1 MGTDD
6 VNTRP
11 GEAALLRELNQL
23 RADLNARHDETVD
36 RLEKRQDEIDAR
48 METHKA
54 ETIERLDAI
63 LDQTKETNGRL
74 RKAELW
80 IAGLK
85 ALGAF
90 LVLMIPFAVV
100 YLNNL

>member
-1 MGTDD
+1 VSTDP
-6 VNTRP
+6 VNIP
-11 GEAALLRELNQL
+11 PAEAALLRELNQL
-23 RADLNARHDETVD
+23 RADLTARHDETVH
-36 RLEKRQDEIDAR
+36 RLELRQAETDAR
-48 METHKA
+48 MDANKA
-54 ETIERLDAI
+54 ETIQHLEAI
-63 LDQTKETNGRL
+63 FEQTKETNGRL

-90 LVLMIPFAVV
+90 LVLLIPFAVV